1 MKNRRSVLFLGL
13 AAVCGMAT
21 ASVGWKADD
30 GGPRGVPVVVASEAA
45 LPGRSVDQSKL
56 QVMSWPA
63 KTVPQGA
70 FNHPSALTNRVLA
83 RSLVPGEP
91 ILESALLPVGTAA
104 GLGALIEENSLA
116 VSIQVDQF
124 VGVGGF
130 VQPGSRVDVVATLD
144 GRTNVVL
151 QNLKV
156 LAVDVRVDRSEG
168 SSEPAQ
174 VVTLEVSPKQ
184 ASTLTHAEN
193 SGSLKLALRNPNN
206 DEESSTVQVVL
217 GTDVYGTRF

>member
-1 MKNRRSVLFLGL
+1 MKNRRAVLFLGL
-13 AAVCGMAT
+13 AAVCGLAT
-21 ASVGWKADD
+21 ASVGWRADE
-30 GGPRGVPVVVASEAA
+30 GGPPGVPVVVASAPA

-56 QVMSWPA
+56 EVVSWPA

-70 FNHPSALTNRVLA
+70 FTHPSALTNRVLA
-83 RSLVPGEP
+83 RSVVAGEP
-91 ILESALLPVGTAA
+91 ILESTLLPVGTAA
-104 GLGALIEENSLA
+104 GLGALIEESSLA
-116 VSIQVDQF
+116 VSIKVDQF
-124 VGVGGF
+124 IGVGGF

-168 SSEPAQ
+168 STEPAQ

-193 SGSLKLALRNPNN
+193 AGSLKLALRNPNN